1 MPAKSS
7 SAENYRWCGCGANN
21 AGSGWRSIPPKSHM
35 PYPSALSKDQYLGI
49 SGSWVSTSKIAS
61 VIKSLLCENRI
72 GGSLQFQAMENKIYT
87 GCFFPAD
94 IERGVYHTL
103 LLTADSDVLDFE
115 TRPEREKR
123 GSVMKDRIRLADM
136 NDSQRKQSK

>member
-1 MPAKSS
+1 
-7 SAENYRWCGCGANN
+7 
-21 AGSGWRSIPPKSHM
+21 
-35 PYPSALSKDQYLGI
+35 
-49 SGSWVSTSKIAS
+49 
-61 VIKSLLCENRI
+61 
-72 GGSLQFQAMENKIYT
+72 MENKIYT

-115 TRPEREKR
+115 TRPEREKG